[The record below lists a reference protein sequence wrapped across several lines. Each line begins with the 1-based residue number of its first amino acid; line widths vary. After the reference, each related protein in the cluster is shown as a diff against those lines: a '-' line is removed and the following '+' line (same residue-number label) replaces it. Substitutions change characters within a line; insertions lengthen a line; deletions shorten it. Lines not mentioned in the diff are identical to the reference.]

1 MKLLGEGFLH
11 LRIFINEFDETEM
24 EELSGSERDS
34 KRKYT
39 HKEQKQRNALI
50 LQKKRNE
57 KEQKTYRHATTCATS
72 R

>member
-1 MKLLGEGFLH
+1 MKLFGEGLLH
-11 LRIFINEFDETEM
+11 LTIFINEFEDTEM

-39 HKEQKQRNALI
+39 HKEQKQRKALI
-50 LQKKRNE
+50 LQKEE